1 MENQKKT
8 EKVKK
13 PMTGKRIA
21 KIAGI
26 ILAVV
31 LALYVVISFVVCK
44 VLYSQMFGRVEEPN
58 YDCSVTLSLDD
69 VGDVSKRAIEFDS
82 EGNTLYG
89 YVFGE
94 KSDKGLVVIA
104 HGIGAVIND
113 YFPVMLYLEEQG
125 YQVLMYNCTGTATS
139 EGKGTKSLAQSAI
152 DLHHALEYVES
163 SSEFRGMPV
172 YLFGHSWGGYAVTA
186 VLNYD
191 HDIAGVVSCAGY
203 SSFNDMLLE
212 YIDNFMG
219 LPGYAEYP
227 FAAFWQWTE
236 VGDNVNLTGI
246 GGINKSDVPVLIVQ
260 GGKDEMVYKASIY
273 NNSEQI
279 TNPNVEYY
287 FEPESGHNDIFESK
301 TEQEKNYRSEVND
314 EVEALLDQY
323 DNTVPDNV
331 ASEFISGIDK
341 HLYNKTNADLM
352 SRACEFYEKCG
363 G

>member
-1 MENQKKT
+1 MKKT
-8 EKVKK
+8 EKTKK

-21 KIAGI
+21 KITGI
-26 ILAVV
+26 TLSAVIV
-31 LALYVVISFVVCK
+31 LFVVISFVACK
-44 VLYSQMFGRVEEPN
+44 VLYSQMFGRVEERD
-58 YDCSVTLSLDD
+58 YKCSVAFSPDD
-69 VGDVSKRAIEFDS
+69 LGDMPKRAIEFES
-82 EGNTLYG
+82 EGNTLRG

-104 HGIGAVIND
+104 HGIGGVMND
-113 YFPVMLYLEEQG
+113 YFPEMIYLVENG
-125 YQVLMYNCTGTATS
+125 YQVMMYNCTGTATS
-139 EGKGTKSLAQSAI
+139 DGDGTKSLAQSAL

-163 SSEFRGMPV
+163 RYEFKGMSV

-203 SSFNDMLLE
+203 SDFNEMLLE

-236 VGDNVNLTGI
+236 VGDNMGLTGI

-260 GGKDEMVYKASIY
+260 GGKDEMVFDASIY
-273 NNSEQI
+273 CNRDEI

-301 TEQEKNYRSEVND
+301 IEREKSYRSEVDD
-314 EVEALLDQY
+314 EREALREQY
-323 DNTVPDNV
+323 RNNVPDDV
-331 ASEFISGIDK
+331 LSGFISGIDK
-341 HLYNKTNADLM
+341 HLYNKPNADLM
-352 SRACEFYEKCG
+352 SRTCEFYEKCG
-363 G
+363 K